1 MRKLIPLF
9 TLLFLLGTLPLL
21 TGCGKPPEPPAKPL
35 GPAESMEALMQG
47 VADQKME
54 AVWNFIPDSYQQQ
67 INDQTHALADKM
79 DPELYDG
86 IFNTAQRITKLLK
99 DKKEYILK
107 NQMIQGLPV
116 PPEKLGEFWDPTV
129 GLLDTIANGEMSSV
143 AKLKKLDGK
152 TYLANEG
159 NAVLK
164 QVFKISDMLPQKE
177 GEPSFPERIKQTKV
191 TLVSEEGDKA
201 TIKIE
206 APGEEPREQ
215 AMVKV
220 EDKWIPDTLAANWDK
235 QLAKSKKSIDEIT
248 PEMIAEQKKQIMPVL
263 ENINTQLAKLENAK
277 SEEEFNA
284 MLTPIIAP
292 VAILGPMLQMQLGQ
306 AMGSGPAGPGP
317 GGMPSLGEPER
328 TPVSPTG
335 KPKIN
340 MATVKFSR
348 KLSFE
353 EQEPFVKEVAPIAK
367 EAGALRVLPGSES
380 GLTVIRISPMPDFA
394 KFSAGM
400 QKKFKAAEISKIDT
414 DTNTITVEVP

>member
-206 APGEEPREQ
+206 APGEEPRDQ

-235 QLAKSKKSIDEIT
+235 QLA
-248 PEMIAEQKKQIMPVL
+248 
-263 ENINTQLAKLENAK
+263 NINTQLAKLENAK